1 MSELVHWCDR
11 IRRSLPVAAL
21 LGAIGITAT
30 ASAQFGQAAGFSE
43 IMSPYFLRR
52 DLVHFVEGLDL
63 DEGQSVILESLF
75 WDYEDANEASKQV
88 MIDRFQEMREQFQ
101 TLDRDRIMQII
112 FVPFEDRYAEWDA
125 FNEQF
130 LQSVRA
136 ILNNE
141 QLQRWPEFRRK
152 LRREKQLPQGRLTG
166 ESLDLFHV
174 VTELDLE
181 EPTRFLIEPLLRE
194 YGENLDEALGRRQE
208 LLRESGLMIMHSIR
222 DDQPEA
228 ALTVYQDQ
236 VDARLGVRKVN
247 DDFIIAIAGAL
258 PEEIG
263 REFRRT
269 ALERAYPRVYRPTPA
284 ERVFEAAKELEGL
297 DEETLK
303 AIRNLEEAFLGEL
316 ALINEKLV
324 RLIREYEPQEEQYRA
339 AVFALRGTGQQPER
353 PTDPTRQEFRQREQL
368 GRDYVERLRALLTD
382 EQFRSLPGVSRFLNE
397 RTSHGRLEPDRR
409 FSSGTTRG
417 AKSEGP
423 KPGAGFSNSGAGK
436 KKTPVGPR

>member
-11 IRRSLPVAAL
+11 IRRSLPAAAL
-21 LGAIGITAT
+21 IGAIGITAT

-43 IMSPYFLRR
+43 IMSPYFFRR
-52 DLVHFVEGLDL
+52 DLVHFVEGLEL
-63 DEGQSVILESLF
+63 DEGQTVILESLF
-75 WDYEDANEASKQV
+75 WDYEDANDASKQV

-174 VTELDLE
+174 VRELDFE

-194 YGENLDEALGRRQE
+194 YGERLDEALGWRQQ

-228 ALTVYQDQ
+228 ALSVYQDQ
-236 VDARLGVRKVN
+236 VDARLEVRKVN

-258 PEEIG
+258 PLETAG
-263 REFRRT
+263 AFREA

-284 ERVFEAAKELEGL
+284 ERVFEAAKKLDGL

-303 AIRNLEEAFLGEL
+303 AIENLEEAFLAEL

-339 AVFALRGTGQQPER
+339 AVFALRGTGQQVER

-368 GRDYVERLRALLTD
+368 GRDYVARLKALLTD

-397 RTSHGRLEPDRR
+397 RTSHGRLDPDRR

-423 KPGAGFSNSGAGK
+423 KPGAGFSTSGAGNK
-436 KKTPVGPR
+436 KKPVGPK